1 MFSVGPIRMLIGSTL
16 AAIACQGCIGT
27 AANPEY
33 APHDR
38 ASASPVIVS
47 DGIRLATSG
56 IQTSGSLSAPHIP
69 APETA
74 LTATMDADPLTGPLR
89 AVSVSYVETT
99 SVETPWRETFTS
111 QATNNMGLGNTWSN
125 VEAIQSFQGSRDAA
139 RMMNP
144 GLLEKDF
151 NAEFAFAAPR
161 AQTGLAFDV
170 NLVPSVSY
178 VEEGEFETRSVGA
191 ELRFGRNF
199 DQRGLNPVA
208 DSWYVFAGTEGEALV
223 WEAGEYGLSNM
234 TGAMALR
241 DQVTVGDLQAGVSV
255 QRGQGQL
262 SFSYIR
268 REVEW
273 SDRNGGASEN
283 ENFAGVS
290 FTFRR

>member
-1 MFSVGPIRMLIGSTL
+1 MLFVGEVRMVIGSTL
-16 AAIACQGCIGT
+16 AAIACHGCIGT
-27 AANPEY
+27 AANPDY
-33 APHDR
+33 
-38 ASASPVIVS
+38 ASPVSAGENVVVIS

-56 IQTSGSLSAPHIP
+56 INSGGGTAPS
-69 APETA
+69 TFSK
-74 LTATMDADPLTGPLR
+74 ATPVAIGGEVSPMTGPLR
-89 AVSVSYVETT
+89 AMNVSYRERSTV
-99 SVETPWRETFTS
+99 VAPWQETF
-111 QATNNMGLGNTWSN
+111 ATKSAKSATMGIAWSN
-125 VEAIQSFQGSRDAA
+125 VEAVQSFQGSRDAA
-139 RMMNP
+139 RMLNP

-161 AQTGLAFDV
+161 GQTGLAFDV

-178 VEEGEFETRSVGA
+178 IEEGEFETRSVGA
-191 ELRFGRNF
+191 EVRVGRDF
-199 DQRGLNPVA
+199 DQRGLNSVA

-241 DQVTVGDLQAGVSV
+241 DQVTVGDLQAGISV

-273 SDRNGGASEN
+273 SDRNGGASEH